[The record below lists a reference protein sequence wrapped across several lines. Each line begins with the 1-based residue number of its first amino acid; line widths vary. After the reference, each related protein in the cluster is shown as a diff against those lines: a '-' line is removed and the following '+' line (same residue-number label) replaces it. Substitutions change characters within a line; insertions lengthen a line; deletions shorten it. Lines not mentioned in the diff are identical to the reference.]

1 MPDRATPKVPTSA
14 RVSRREPPPPSRR
27 RVKATSRKGFDEMA
41 RQALLAQH
49 VGLVHHVA
57 RQLLRRLSTAAN
69 LDELVS
75 AGALGL
81 VQAVDSFDTG
91 RGLSFSTFAVPRIR
105 GAMLDEL
112 RHQDHVSRN
121 VRRRSRELSRAR
133 ETLAG
138 SLHRAPTL
146 MELSGQMNATAD
158 QVRQWELDAESASLA
173 SIDQPL
179 RSDPSGATVAD
190 SIADPSAPSIEDL
203 LSREQEVEQ
212 LKAAIARLNEQERT
226 VLALNY
232 FEELKL
238 QEIATVLG
246 LSVCRISQVRTAA
259 LAKLRATLRDLRA
272 A

>member
-1 MPDRATPKVPTSA
+1 MPVRTTPKVSASA
-14 RVSRREPPPPSRR
+14 RGPRRQPPQRGR
-27 RVKATSRKGFDEMA
+27 GKATARTGLDEA
-41 RQALLAQH
+41 TRQALLAQH

-57 RQLLRRLSTAAN
+57 RQLGRRLSTAAN

-121 VRRRSRELSRAR
+121 VRRRTRELSRAR
-133 ETLAG
+133 ETLTG

-146 MELSGQMNATAD
+146 MELSGQMNATTD
-158 QVRQWELDAESASLA
+158 QVRQWELDAESASLS

-212 LKAAIARLNEQERT
+212 LKAAIERLNEQERT

-246 LSVCRISQVRTAA
+246 VSVCRISQVRTAA
-259 LAKLRATLRDLRA
+259 LAKLRASLSDLRA